1 MQEILFNKNGI
12 IPHPLIYANSDGFLG
27 WLDMDDEDLLLQYY
41 RFGIFPWEN
50 FGNKGAYFFP
60 QYRYLIVPSDIK
72 IPKSIRPYF
81 NQGKFTVTMDVAFDH
96 VILSCKHIKRKNQG
110 ETWISDRFLSLYH
123 KMHQKGYAHSLEV
136 WKGEN
141 LIGGLYGVAVGKI
154 FTGESMFSLV
164 SNASRFALISLALF
178 LQRNGF
184 KYIDCQIKNP
194 YLEQFGGFD
203 MPDNQFFEIMK
214 ENYFEEDIKGKWDKL
229 FLKSIQASN
238 SKII

>member
-1 MQEILFNKNGI
+1 
-12 IPHPLIYANSDGFLG
+12 
-27 WLDMDDEDLLLQYY
+27 
-41 RFGIFPWEN
+41 
-50 FGNKGAYFFP
+50 
-60 QYRYLIVPSDIK
+60 
-72 IPKSIRPYF
+72 
-81 NQGKFTVTMDVAFDH
+81 
-96 VILSCKHIKRKNQG
+96 
-110 ETWISDRFLSLYH
+110 
-123 KMHQKGYAHSLEV
+123 MHQKGYAHSLEV

-178 LQRNGF
+178 LQRIGF